1 MQEIAQAANGEYLD
15 GSNTKELVEQVQ
27 NILAGMDKKE
37 LDAKQFS
44 DFKDQ
49 FQWFLAGALLFL
61 VLDVLLLER
70 KTKWIYKLN
79 LFNQQKTD
87 S

>member
-1 MQEIAQAANGEYLD
+1 
-15 GSNTKELVEQVQ
+15 
-27 NILAGMDKKE
+27 
-37 LDAKQFS
+37 
-44 DFKDQ
+44 
-49 FQWFLAGALLFL
+49 LAGALLFL

-70 KTKWIYKLN
+70 KTKWINKLN